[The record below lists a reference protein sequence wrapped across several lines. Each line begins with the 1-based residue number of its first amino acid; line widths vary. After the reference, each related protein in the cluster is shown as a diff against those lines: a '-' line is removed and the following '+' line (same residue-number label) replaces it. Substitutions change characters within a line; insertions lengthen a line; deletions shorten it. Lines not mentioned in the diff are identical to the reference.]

1 MNANDILDRMDDL
14 MDTAPSLPLSGGRC
28 VLDAERMRELI
39 DELRLNL
46 PQEIKQ
52 AKMIVNDRKTVL
64 EDAKKQAE
72 ATVKVAEERAA
83 RLVDENEITKR
94 AKERANEIIT
104 TAQTQS
110 KELKRAA
117 NDFSENLLKAA
128 EQTLTDS
135 LSQVRTAKAALRS
148 PIVK

>member
-1 MNANDILDRMDDL
+1 MNANEILDRMDDL
-14 MDTAPSLPLSGGRC
+14 MDSAPSLPLSGGRC
-28 VLDAERMRELI
+28 MLDAERMRELI

-52 AKMIVNDRKTVL
+52 AKIIINDRKTIL

-72 ATVKVAEERAA
+72 TTVKTAEERAA
-83 RLVDENEITKR
+83 RLVEENEITKR
-94 AKERANEIIT
+94 AKERANEIVT

-117 NDFSENLLKAA
+117 NDFSENILKAA